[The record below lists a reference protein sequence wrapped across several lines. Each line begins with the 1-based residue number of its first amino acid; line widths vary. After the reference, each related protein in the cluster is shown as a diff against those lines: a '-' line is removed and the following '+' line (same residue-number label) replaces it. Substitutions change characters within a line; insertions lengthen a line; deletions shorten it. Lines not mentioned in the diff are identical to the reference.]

1 MDAQAIMLI
10 SGSVFGLTQ
19 LVKWGGM
26 VSDAKAI
33 YVVAV
38 ISFIGVALY
47 GYDKGLVVRGSLFE
61 FFSAWI
67 SVMFSA
73 AGVFGFARSA
83 SDQITKMRSDVYM
96 APPIAQKVRDEM
108 SERQLDSVFGGNAEA
123 VRKAADKADAL

>member
-38 ISFIGVALY
+38 
-47 GYDKGLVVRGSLFE
+47 
-61 FFSAWI
+61 
-67 SVMFSA
+67 MFSA
-73 AGVFGFARSA
+73 AGVFGYARSA